1 MAFVNPYR
9 AGAENFDHAQR
20 VADDDDR
27 LVGVAQFFELVEAL
41 VLEVLVADGQNF
53 VDEQNFGVNIDGN
66 GESQT
71 HIHTG
76 RVRADRFVDKVTE
89 FGKFDDV
96 IDTLVDFILV
106 QNTAALK

>member
-1 MAFVNPYR
+1 MTYVGSPVQAQMAFVNPYR

-53 VDEQNFGVNIDGN
+53 VDEQNFGVNIDRQRRKPDAYTYRKSTCGP
-66 GESQT
+66 
-71 HIHTG
+71 
-76 RVRADRFVDKVTE
+76 VRR
-89 FGKFDDV
+89 
-96 IDTLVDFILV
+96 
-106 QNTAALK
+106 LK